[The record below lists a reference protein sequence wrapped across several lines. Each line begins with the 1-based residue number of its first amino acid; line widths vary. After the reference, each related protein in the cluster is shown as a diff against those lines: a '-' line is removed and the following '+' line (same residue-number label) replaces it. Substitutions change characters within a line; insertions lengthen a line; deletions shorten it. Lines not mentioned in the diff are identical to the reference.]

1 MPLVTWDETYSVRVK
16 KLDEQHQ
23 KLFALL
29 NALHEAMRQGS
40 GQAAVRET
48 LHELATYTVTHFRA
62 EEELMRKANYLGFA
76 AHQAE
81 HQRFVAKVQQLT
93 EDLAAGRNVSSM
105 QVVGFI
111 KDWLAGHIL
120 KTDRSYSAHLNAQG
134 VQ

>member
-1 MPLVTWDETYSVRVK
+1 MSLVTWDETYSVRVK

-29 NALHEAMRQGS
+29 NALHEAMRHGS
-40 GQAAVRET
+40 GQAAVREI
-48 LHELATYTVTHFRA
+48 LQELATYTVTHFRA
-62 EEELMRKANYLGFA
+62 EEELMRKTDYQGFA

-93 EDLAAGRNVSSM
+93 QDLEAGSNVSSM

-111 KDWLAGHIL
+111 KDWLAEHI
-120 KTDRSYSAHLNAQG
+120 KRTDGSYSAHLNAHG

>member
-1 MPLVTWDETYSVRVK
+1 MPLVTWDQTYSVSVR

-29 NALHEAMRQGS
+29 NALHDAMRQGS
-40 GQAAVRET
+40 GQAVVEDT
-48 LHELATYTVTHFRA
+48 LHELATYTVSHFRA
-62 EEELMRKANYLGFA
+62 EEELMRKTNYQGLV

-93 EDLAAGRNVSSM
+93 QDLAAGRNVSSM

-111 KDWLAGHIL
+111 KDWLAGHIR
-120 KTDRSYSAHLNAQG
+120 KTDRSYSAHMNAQG

>member
-1 MPLVTWDETYSVRVK
+1 MSLVTWDETYSVRVK

-29 NALHEAMRQGS
+29 NALHEAMRHGS
-40 GQAAVRET
+40 GQAAVREI
-48 LHELATYTVTHFRA
+48 LQELATYTVTHFRA
-62 EEELMRKANYLGFA
+62 EEELMRKTDYQGFA

-81 HQRFVAKVQQLT
+81 HQRFVAKVQQFT
-93 EDLAAGRNVSSM
+93 QDLEAGRNVSSM

-111 KDWLAGHIL
+111 KDWLAGHIR
-120 KTDRSYSAHLNAQG
+120 KADRSYSAHMNAQG

>member
-1 MPLVTWDETYSVRVK
+1 MPLVTWDQTYSVSVR

-29 NALHEAMRQGS
+29 NALHEAMRQGN
-40 GQAAVRET
+40 GQAAVRDT
-48 LHELATYTVTHFRA
+48 LHELAAYTVTHFRA
-62 EEELMRKANYLGFA
+62 EEELMRKTNFQGLA

-81 HQRFVAKVQQLT
+81 HQRFVVKVQQIAQ
-93 EDLAAGRNVSSM
+93 DLEAGRNVSSM

-111 KDWLAGHIL
+111 RDWLAGHIR

-134 VQ
+134 VL